1 MRIRIVGGGPAGLY
15 LAYLLAGQDAGH
27 EIELWEQNPKGA
39 TFGFGV
45 VFSDQ
50 ALGFLKDDDPGTHDL
65 IAPEMERWRDLRIN
79 HAGRTVTL
87 DGIGFAAIGRH
98 RLLDLLAARLE
109 TTAVRPR
116 WGERIEGKGLL
127 DGADIVVGADGVN
140 SVVRQAADFG
150 TDNRPLANR
159 FAWFGVEK
167 PFDALTQTF
176 RRTEKGFFNAHH
188 YRFQPDRSTF
198 IVECDPATHAAYG
211 FEGMGEDES
220 ARICADI
227 FADVLDGR
235 PLLTNKSNWRQFPRL
250 SNDRWSVGNAVLI
263 GDALRTAHFSIGSGT
278 RLALEDA
285 IALAAAIGEAGGD
298 APAALALFE
307 ERRRPIVEKLVA
319 AANASAAWYED
330 FPAHMALD
338 PHDLAWSYISR
349 SGRVDPDRLAKLS
362 PGFVAAYRAAK
373 EGAANEEG
381 MARGATS

>member
-15 LAYLLAGQDAGH
+15 LAYLLAKQDRGH
-27 EIELWEQNPKGA
+27 AIELWEQNPKGA

-50 ALGFLKDDDPGTHDL
+50 ALGFLKDDDPATHDL
-65 IAPEMERWRDLRIN
+65 ITPEMERWRDLKIN
-79 HAGRTVTL
+79 HAGETVTL

-109 TTAVRPR
+109 TTDVRPR
-116 WGERIEGKGLL
+116 WGARIEAEALF
-127 DGADIVVGADGVN
+127 DGADLVVGADGVN
-140 SVVRQAADFG
+140 SVVRRAADFG
-150 TDNRPLANR
+150 TEIRPLANR
-159 FAWFGVEK
+159 FAWFGVER

-176 RRTEKGFFNAHH
+176 VRTDKGQFNAHH

-198 IVECDPATHAAYG
+198 IVECDPATFAAHG
-211 FEGMGEDES
+211 FEAMDEDAS
-220 ARICADI
+220 ASRCAEI
-227 FADVLDGR
+227 FAEVLDGR

-250 SNDRWSVGNAVLI
+250 SNARWSVGNAVLI

-285 IALAAAIGEAGGD
+285 IALATAIGESGAD
-298 APAALALFE
+298 VPAALALFE
-307 ERRRPIVEKLVA
+307 ARRRPIVEKLVA

-330 FPAHMALD
+330 FPAHMAMD
-338 PHDLAWSYISR
+338 PYDFAWSYISR

-362 PGFVAAYRAAK
+362 PDFVAAYRAAK
-373 EGAANEEG
+373 GA
-381 MARGATS
+381 

>member
-15 LAYLLAGQDAGH
+15 LAYLLAKQDRGH
-27 EIELWEQNPKGA
+27 AIELWEQNPKGA

-50 ALGFLKDDDPGTHDL
+50 ALGFLKDDDPATHDL
-65 IAPEMERWRDLRIN
+65 IAPEMERWRDLKIT
-79 HAGRTVTL
+79 HAGETVTL

-109 TTAVRPR
+109 TTDVRPR
-116 WGERIEGKGLL
+116 WGARIEAEALF
-127 DGADIVVGADGVN
+127 DGADLVVGADGVN
-140 SVVRQAADFG
+140 SVVRRAADFG
-150 TDNRPLANR
+150 TEIRPLANR
-159 FAWFGVEK
+159 FAWFGVER

-176 RRTEKGFFNAHH
+176 VRTDKGQFNAHH

-198 IVECDPATHAAYG
+198 IVECDPATFAAHG
-211 FEGMGEDES
+211 FEAMDEDAS
-220 ARICADI
+220 AARCAEI
-227 FADVLDGR
+227 FAEVLDGR

-250 SNDRWSVGNAVLI
+250 SNARWSVGNAVLI

-285 IALAAAIGEAGGD
+285 IALATAIGESGAD
-298 APAALALFE
+298 VPAALALFE
-307 ERRRPIVEKLVA
+307 ARRRPIVEKLVA

-330 FPAHMALD
+330 FPAHMAMD
-338 PHDLAWSYISR
+338 PYDFAWSYISR

-362 PGFVAAYRAAK
+362 PDFVAAYRAAK
-373 EGAANEEG
+373 GA
-381 MARGATS
+381 